1 MSDVGIHPS
10 WFVCRVGALR
20 TGANIAALGRLC
32 VKEVALMAAATIRL
46 DLDAQAKLTQD
57 LEALKKG
64 LVKLRGYSS
73 AVSSSASR

>member
-1 MSDVGIHPS
+1 
-10 WFVCRVGALR
+10 
-20 TGANIAALGRLC
+20 
-32 VKEVALMAAATIRL
+32 MAAATIRL